1 MCLAYVKPHT
11 VRDTLTHFAYKLQLH
26 PEELKAWSQNMGH
39 DSVLTTIGSYGSVST
54 ERQAEIISALGQPSA
69 DTGDLSTRI
78 AEKVA
83 ALLKR

>member
-1 MCLAYVKPHT
+1 
-11 VRDTLTHFAYKLQLH
+11 
-26 PEELKAWSQNMGH
+26 MGH